1 MPALQPL
8 TLIVAETRDER
19 VWTAFSLAATAAAQ
33 GRKVALF
40 LSGAAV
46 EIGLRHYRAPGDS
59 KRSAYCVATVAEL
72 FDSCIELGVRIIA
85 CQTGL
90 HLIEQS
96 AEALHI
102 AVEPGGM
109 MSALAAQDDAQIIL
123 V

>member
-8 TLIVAETRDER
+8 TLIVAEPRDER
-19 VWTAFSLAATAAAQ
+19 VWAAFSLAATAAAQ
-33 GRKVALF
+33 GRKVTLF
-40 LSGAAV
+40 LSGPAA
-46 EIGLRHYRAPGDS
+46 EIGLRRYRAPGDG

-96 AEALHI
+96 AEDLHI
-102 AVEPGGM
+102 TVEVGGM
-109 MSALAAQDDAQIIL
+109 VSALAAHADAQI
-123 V
+123 VMV